1 VAEICWQLCIQC
13 RLFFLFFYLVVFFAA
28 TLHFGR
34 GGAKFSQNCQWF
46 MDKSLYGI
54 ENVTFLAQYRAS
66 FEGIFE

>member
-1 VAEICWQLCIQC
+1 MLAALYSVSPVLLILLSCC
-13 RLFFLFFYLVVFFAA
+13 FFAA

>member
-1 VAEICWQLCIQC
+1 
-13 RLFFLFFYLVVFFAA
+13 
-28 TLHFGR
+28 
-34 GGAKFSQNCQWF
+34 